1 MESVFLLSLVY
12 PEKPENS
19 VAKATELEYVKKNT
33 KKKDGGIQME
43 KVTLFS
49 HILPEEQERMWV
61 CFQMR
66 EVVYENN
73 EIIMEY
79 TNTMKKIGLIAEG
92 QASLYGSDAEG
103 NQYLMDELKKDDVFG
118 EPLLLPEMSQHYY
131 VCAKAKTRVI
141 FIDYEHVIK
150 RCENACKFHSQ
161 MVSNLLQMIAMRASQ
176 QANRIYVLSRNSTRK
191 KIMAYLNEVGGGKKK
206 QEVRYDLNLVK
217 TVPDTGI
224 EVSWEL
230 SDYQTVNIL
239 GELQDKNLSEEG
251 VLFREGKNIRIL
263 L

>member
-1 MESVFLLSLVY
+1 
-12 PEKPENS
+12 
-19 VAKATELEYVKKNT
+19 
-33 KKKDGGIQME
+33 ME

-79 TNTMKKIGLIAEG
+79 TNTMKKIGLIAGG

-141 FIDYEHVIK
+141 FMDYEHVIK
-150 RCENACKFHSQ
+150 RCENACHHHSQ
-161 MVSNLLQMIAMRASQ
+161 MVSNLLV
-176 QANRIYVLSRNSTRK
+176 VLCGNKDAQPVVNSGSL
-191 KIMAYLNEVGGGKKK
+191 Y
-206 QEVRYDLNLVK
+206 
-217 TVPDTGI
+217 
-224 EVSWEL
+224 
-230 SDYQTVNIL
+230 
-239 GELQDKNLSEEG
+239 
-251 VLFREGKNIRIL
+251 
-263 L
+263 

>member
-1 MESVFLLSLVY
+1 
-12 PEKPENS
+12 
-19 VAKATELEYVKKNT
+19 
-33 KKKDGGIQME
+33 ME

-66 EVVYENN
+66 EIVYENN

-150 RCENACKFHSQ
+150 RCENACHHHSQ
-161 MVSNLLQMIAMRASQ
+161 MVSNLLQMTALQSRQ
-176 QANRIYVLSRNSTRK
+176 QMNRIYVLSRSTTREK
-191 KIMAYLNEVGGGKKK
+191 LLAYLNSLSAETHSQNIK
-206 QEVRYDLNLVK
+206 
-217 TVPDTGI
+217 VPMSYTALAQYLSVDRSAMTR
-224 EVSWEL
+224 EL
-230 SDYQTVNIL
+230 
-239 GELQDKNLSEEG
+239 KNLENEG
-251 VLFREGKNIRIL
+251 ILKKDGRIL
-263 L
+263 TLY

>member
-1 MESVFLLSLVY
+1 M
-12 PEKPENS
+12 
-19 VAKATELEYVKKNT
+19 
-33 KKKDGGIQME
+33 
-43 KVTLFS
+43 FS
-49 HILPEEQERMWV
+49 HILPEEQERMWI

-66 EVVYENN
+66 EIVYENN

-150 RCENACKFHSQ
+150 RCENACHHHSQ
-161 MVSNLLQMIAMRASQ
+161 MVSNLLQLTAIQSRQ
-176 QANRIYVLSRNSTRK
+176 QNERIYMLSRSSTRK
-191 KIMAYLNEVGGGKKK
+191 KLMAYLNALSTEKHSK
-206 QEVRYDLNLVK
+206 DLKLPMSYTALAQYLSVDRSAM
-217 TVPDTGI
+217 TR
-224 EVSWEL
+224 EL
-230 SDYQTVNIL
+230 
-239 GELQDKNLSEEG
+239 KNLEMEG
-251 VLFREGKNIRIL
+251 IIEKNGKQIHIN
-263 L
+263 